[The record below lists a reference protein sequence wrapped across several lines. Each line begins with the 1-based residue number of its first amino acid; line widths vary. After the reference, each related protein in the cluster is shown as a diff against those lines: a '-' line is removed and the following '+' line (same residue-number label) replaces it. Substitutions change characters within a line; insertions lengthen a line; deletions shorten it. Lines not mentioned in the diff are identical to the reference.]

1 MKSGIVAVVGRA
13 NAGKSTL
20 VNVLV
25 GEKVSIVSPKPQTT
39 RDRILG
45 VLTEADYQIV
55 FADTPGLYKAES
67 HLNALMQRTAEQS
80 ARDVDLILFV
90 MDAHAGMHSIDG
102 LVPLSEM
109 FGYATDLRS
118 KTQGRGTYTMQFA
131 HYEEVPKS
139 IASKVLGTA

>member
-1 MKSGIVAVVGRA
+1 MKCGTVAVVGRA

-90 MDAHAGMHSIDG
+90 MDAHAGIREEDLERIFVSFEQA
-102 LVPLSEM
+102 SENRRNAQSWC
-109 FGYATDLRS
+109 FRRS
-118 KTQGRGTYTMQFA
+118 TSCPRNGCRKHCFNA
-131 HYEEVPKS
+131 
-139 IASKVLGTA
+139 ANWA